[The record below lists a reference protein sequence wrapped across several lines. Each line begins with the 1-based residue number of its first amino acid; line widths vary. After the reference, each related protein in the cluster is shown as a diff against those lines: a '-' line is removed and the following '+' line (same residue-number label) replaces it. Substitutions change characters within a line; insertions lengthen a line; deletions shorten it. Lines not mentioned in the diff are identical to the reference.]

1 MNLFSKVKKGMLD
14 STKTL
19 KEISSDVTEM
29 TRLKVALV
37 KEKEQLEEAYYN
49 LGKVLFVA
57 YGEEESLDV
66 LPNLVQTALKEMQQS
81 NMKIKEYEL
90 RIEALKGI
98 IKCFQC
104 GFEVED
110 DAKFCSNCGNKLT
123 PIEDMRSEQ
132 SAEDDV
138 QKETSESLEVEEEVE
153 KVEEAEEVESVKPE

>member
-1 MNLFSKVKKGMLD
+1 MNLFSKVKKGMLE

-29 TRLKVALV
+29 TRLKVALA

-57 YGEEESLDV
+57 YGEENSLEP
-66 LPNLVQTALKEMQQS
+66 LPKLVQTAMKEMQQS
-81 NMKIKEYEL
+81 NMKIKEYKL

-98 IKCFQC
+98 VKCLQC

-110 DAKFCSNCGNKLT
+110 DAKFCSNCGNRLT
-123 PIEDMRSEQ
+123 PIEDMGPEQ

-138 QKETSESLEVEEEVE
+138 QEGTSESLEVEKEVE
-153 KVEEAEEVESVKPE
+153 KVEEVGEVESVKPE

>member
-29 TRLKVALV
+29 TRLKVALA

-57 YGEEESLDV
+57 YGEEESLDP
-66 LPNLVQTALKEMQQS
+66 LPKLVQTALKEMQQS

-98 IKCFQC
+98 VKCLQC
-104 GFEVED
+104 GFEVEE

-123 PIEDMRSEQ
+123 PIEDTRPEP
-132 SAEDDV
+132 AEDDA
-138 QKETSESLEVEEEVE
+138 QEEKSESLEVEEEVE
-153 KVEEAEEVESVKPE
+153 KTEETEGEEGVKPE